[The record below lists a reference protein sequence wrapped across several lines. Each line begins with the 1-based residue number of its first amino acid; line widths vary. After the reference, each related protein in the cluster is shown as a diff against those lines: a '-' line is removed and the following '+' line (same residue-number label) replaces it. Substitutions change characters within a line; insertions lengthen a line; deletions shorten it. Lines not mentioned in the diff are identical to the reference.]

1 MSVVSAKDQTARD
14 RSSMHGL
21 LSSVCFRES
30 CFVTCVDKP
39 VSFQR
44 CTATSY
50 AVLDQFFCVFTMAR
64 SPSSLFSHS
73 RVSPK
78 SATPSSA
85 SETTSASLPMN

>member
-50 AVLDQFFCVFTMAR
+50 AVLDQFFV
-64 SPSSLFSHS
+64 SLQWLEAPP
-73 RVSPK
+73 VSFLI
-78 SATPSSA
+78 A
-85 SETTSASLPMN
+85 E

>member
-1 MSVVSAKDQTARD
+1 MLVVSANDQTVRD
-14 RSSMHGL
+14 RSPVHGL
-21 LSSVCFRES
+21 RGFVCFRES
-30 CFVTCVDKP
+30 RFVTCVDKP
-39 VSFQR
+39 VSFQC

-85 SETTSASLPMN
+85 PETTSASLPMN

>member
-50 AVLDQFFCVFTMAR
+50 AVLDQFFV
-64 SPSSLFSHS
+64 
-73 RVSPK
+73 
-78 SATPSSA
+78 
-85 SETTSASLPMN
+85 SLPWLEAPPFSFLIAE